1 MISEKRLKE
10 EIEGFRV
17 IRSMLMNNEEV
28 DEKTKRY
35 GEIIFNNILSTLEW
49 VYNYKETE
57 DENGNSNKTNNS
69 RIINLVNLLNEKT

>member
-1 MISEKRLKE
+1 MISEERLKE

-17 IRSMLMNNEEV
+17 VRSMLMNNEEV

>member
-1 MISEKRLKE
+1 MISEERLKE